1 MPIVDGKHYPYTPE
15 GIARAKKAKK
25 KKKKKKTGFSWDIH
39 PVKGVKGIHTY

>member
-25 KKKKKKTGFSWDIH
+25 KKKKTGFSWDIH
-39 PVKGVKGIHTY
+39 PVKGVKGIYTY